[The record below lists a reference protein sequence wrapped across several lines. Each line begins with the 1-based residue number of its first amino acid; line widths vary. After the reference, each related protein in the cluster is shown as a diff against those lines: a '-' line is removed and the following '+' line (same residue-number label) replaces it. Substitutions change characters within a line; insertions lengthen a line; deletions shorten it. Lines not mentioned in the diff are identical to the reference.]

1 MFFENLLK
9 YKGVSQETAIAEA
22 LKYQKYEVRG
32 FTGYLFG
39 SQRSSL
45 TPISNEYFWSRQNK
59 GPPTP
64 KDVYLLFFLK
74 CIYLFMRNTTR
85 EAET

>member
-45 TPISNEYFWSRQNK
+45 TPISNEYF
-59 GPPTP
+59 
-64 KDVYLLFFLK
+64 
-74 CIYLFMRNTTR
+74 
-85 EAET
+85 